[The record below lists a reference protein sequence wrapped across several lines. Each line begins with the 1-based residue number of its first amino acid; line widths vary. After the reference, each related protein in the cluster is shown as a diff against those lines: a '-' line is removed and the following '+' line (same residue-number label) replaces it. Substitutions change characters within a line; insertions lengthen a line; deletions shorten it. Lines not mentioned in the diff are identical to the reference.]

1 MREKDNFYFNRML
14 MKVLKEKGTGRY
26 CWINVPRLLDEVK
39 KYDCNGSLI
48 QKKVELAEEDENTE
62 VISQRT
68 IKRVIQYCEGYIADQ
83 ERNDYS
89 VTMKTIKT
97 LGKALCNDE
106 NAFLV
111 DIQQENI
118 LKLSREAIALYAN
131 G

>member
-68 IKRVIQYCEGYIADQ
+68 GINTMTAENPACVVAEGTGRYA
-83 ERNDYS
+83 E
-89 VTMKTIKT
+89 VMEE
-97 LGKALCNDE
+97 LGK
-106 NAFLV
+106 
-111 DIQQENI
+111 
-118 LKLSREAIALYAN
+118 
-131 G
+131 

>member
-68 IKRVIQYCEGYIADQ
+68 IK
-83 ERNDYS
+83 
-89 VTMKTIKT
+89 T